1 MTSSTAT
8 LIIALRFLD
17 AEASL
22 PRRFWPGSLQR
33 GDECTALTLSSRW
46 LESPRTGARGASYA
60 AFAAA
65 AAPRPRVEHLLAQEP
80 ALLLL
85 AVLGGALP
93 AAAAGVFLEE
103 TGTGGEPEQH
113 FLAALPPAP
122 APRTA
127 SSCAI

>member
-22 PRRFWPGSLQR
+22 PRRSWPGSLQR
-33 GDECTALTLSSRW
+33 GDECTALTLSSRSS
-46 LESPRTGARGASYA
+46 ETPRTGARGASHA
-60 AFAAA
+60 AFALAAA
-65 AAPRPRVEHLLAQEP
+65 AAPRVEHLLAQEP
-80 ALLLL
+80 GLLLL

-93 AAAAGVFLEE
+93 AAGVFLEE
-103 TGTGGEPEQH
+103 TGTGGEPEPH